1 MMLKYTLAQLPRKM
15 AATVVELSLRLVA
28 NMCVIVG
35 VAYLVTRTRYLQQV
49 VQHQFTLLNRAVF
62 ILVFGTLAIFATYAG
77 IPVPGAIANV
87 RDLGP
92 MIAGLLG
99 GPVIGLGVG
108 VIGSVHRYFLGGLTG
123 LPCSLAAILAG
134 LFGGLIFLRR
144 EGKFIGVPGVVV
156 FAALMESLHMGLILL
171 LAEPY
176 ADAIAVVKTIS
187 VPMVLANALG
197 MLIFALFISHRLMTH
212 EEVRLREVP
221 T

>member
-1 MMLKYTLAQLPRKM
+1 M
-15 AATVVELSLRLVA
+15 AATVVALSLRLVA
-28 NMCVIVG
+28 NMLVIVG

-49 VQHQFTLLNRAVF
+49 VQHQFTLQNRAVF
-62 ILVFGTLAIFATYAG
+62 ILVFGALAIFATYAG

-99 GPVIGLGVG
+99 GPVIGLGAG
-108 VIGSVHRYFLGGLTG
+108 LIGGVHRYFLGGLTG
-123 LPCSLAAILAG
+123 LPCSLVTVLAG
-134 LFGGLIFLRR
+134 LFGGLLYLRR
-144 EGKFIGVPGVVV
+144 KGRFIGVPGAVV

-176 ADAIAVVKTIS
+176 ADAVAVVKTIS

-197 MLIFALFISHRLMTH
+197 MLIFALIISHRLTRH
-212 EEVRLREVP
+212 EEVRVREVI

>member
-1 MMLKYTLAQLPRKM
+1 MV
-15 AATVVELSLRLVA
+15 ATIVELSVRLVV
-28 NMCVIVG
+28 NMFVIVG
-35 VAYLVTRTRYLQQV
+35 AAYLVTRTRYLQQI

-62 ILVFGTLAIFATYAG
+62 ILIFGALAIFATYAG

-99 GPVIGLGVG
+99 GPVIGLGAG
-108 VIGSVHRYFLGGLTG
+108 LIGGVHRYFLGGLTG
-123 LPCSLAAILAG
+123 IPCSLATILAG
-134 LFGGLIFLRR
+134 LFGGLIYLRR
-144 EGKFIGVPGVVV
+144 DGTFIGVPGAVV

-171 LAEPY
+171 LAEQY
-176 ADAIAVVKTIS
+176 AEAVAVVKTIS

-197 MLIFALFISHRLMTH
+197 MLIFALIISHQLMTH
-212 EEVRLREVP
+212 EEGAPARG

>member
-1 MMLKYTLAQLPRKM
+1 M

-28 NMCVIVG
+28 NMFVIVG
-35 VAYLVTRTRYLQQV
+35 VAYLVTRTRYLQKV
-49 VQHQFTLLNRAVF
+49 VQHQFTIQNRTVF
-62 ILVFGTLAIFATYAG
+62 ILVFGALAIFATYAG

-99 GPVIGLGVG
+99 GPVIGLGAG
-108 VIGSVHRYFLGGLTG
+108 LIGAVHRYSLGGLTG
-123 LPCSLAAILAG
+123 IPCSLATVLAG
-134 LFGGLIFLRR
+134 LFGGLIYLRR
-144 EGKFIGVPGVVV
+144 EGKFIGVPGAVV
-156 FAALMESLHMGLILL
+156 FAGLMESLHMGLILL

-176 ADAIAVVKTIS
+176 ANAVVVVKTIS

-197 MLIFALFISHRLMTH
+197 MLIFVLIISHRLTAH
-212 EEVRLREVP
+212 EEVHLREVS